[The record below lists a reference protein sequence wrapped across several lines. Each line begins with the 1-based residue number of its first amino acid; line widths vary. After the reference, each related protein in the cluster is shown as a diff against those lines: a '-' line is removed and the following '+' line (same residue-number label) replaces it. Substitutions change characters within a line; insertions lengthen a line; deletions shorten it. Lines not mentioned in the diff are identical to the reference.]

1 MKVSLVY
8 VWVIINL
15 DESSDEENK
24 EQKNKANTSILLDQ
38 LNPIVVTNDIIKCSQ
53 LYQKLGKIN
62 EAEKILLRG
71 LECYSD
77 SYLIKKELSDLY
89 ISQGDTKAAIKI
101 TGKKLRANKDEDSD
115 SEYAP
120 SDDEEN
126 DDNQDDESNCKYFFY
141 DSF

>member
-1 MKVSLVY
+1 M
-8 VWVIINL
+8 
-15 DESSDEENK
+15 
-24 EQKNKANTSILLDQ
+24 
-38 LNPIVVTNDIIKCSQ
+38 
-53 LYQKLGKIN
+53 
-62 EAEKILLRG
+62 LRG